1 MEPTMAQL
9 KRELEAAKKSLED
22 RERELAAKDKDIV
35 SLTAAKLAL
44 QEVHKAGDRVS
55 AHLPLFWRDRPVL
68 WFAQAE
74 SHFSSSGI
82 TQDSKKYHCV
92 VSHLDSST
100 SAEVEDIILGPSADR
115 TYANLK
121 KALTDRLSDSEQK
134 RIRKLLSEAEMG
146 DQKPSQFLRNL
157 RSLAGS
163 SNAVN
168 ETLLKQLWLER
179 LPRTATA
186 ILSSHTGLD
195 LNALAAIADSIVE
208 CAPDTP
214 LAIRAVRNREE
225 PDVTRLVFNTLQELK
240 QQIASLRMVTPRPN
254 ERPSRARSQDRFR
267 DNRNSQSRVRE
278 NSRSRLVITEKNSRQ
293 GYLIDTGSD
302 VCCFPRRLLPG
313 RKLQETNHVLSAAND
328 SNIKT
333 YGLLPLALNFG
344 LRRNFTWDFIVAD
357 VTIPILGSDFLAHY
371 HLLPDCKLKRLVDG
385 QTGVYAQ
392 AHTADVV
399 QSSVKVARN
408 RTHIAYARIRAQ
420 LGTKIVPSILECR
433 QRLATACSRCLAT
446 VRPTPTSRHSN
457 PSSFVHR
464 DLTKCTHV
472 LLRVDKVRR
481 SLEAPYTGPHRVT
494 RWDESGKTVVLDLK
508 GEPVTVSIDR
518 VKPAY
523 LLAEDA
529 VEVRQPPQPE
539 PETTRPAA
547 RPASP
552 AGPVLEPGR
561 PPPETQPST
570 TSPPPQPV
578 LRTRY
583 GRRVRF
589 PDRFIPG

>member
-1 MEPTMAQL
+1 MVEPTMAQL

-35 SLTAAKLAL
+35 ALNAAKLAL

-134 RIRKLLSEAEMG
+134 RIKKLLSEAEMG

-254 ERPSRARSQDRFR
+254 ERPPRARSQDHFR

-278 NSRSRLVITEKNSRQ
+278 NSRSRLVITEKNSRR

-302 VCCFPRRLLPG
+302 VCCFPRRSLPG

-399 QSSVKVARN
+399 QSTVKVVNCLSRVEALSLK
-408 RTHIAYARIRAQ
+408 TVDLSELAQ
-420 LGTKIVPSILECR
+420 A
-433 QRLATACSRCLAT
+433 QREDESCGL
-446 VRPTPTSRHSN
+446 PTS
-457 PSSFVHR
+457 SSLRPEEVLIPGTDTR
-464 DLTKCTHV
+464 LLDLTKCTHV

-539 PETTRPAA
+539 PETARPAA

-561 PPPETQPST
+561 PPPETQPSH